1 MAFYYDNRDRPGVH
15 PIVVSLRGVPASG
28 SSSGGSGGGGGGGGA
43 AAATLYVTPEGVLVS
58 TGAAPK
64 MDGNTLVYTP
74 TPVMTENV
82 MAIS

>member
-1 MAFYYDNRDRPGVH
+1 MAIYYANRDRPGVY

-28 SSSGGSGGGGGGGGA
+28 SSSGGGGGGGA
-43 AAATLYVTPEGVLVS
+43 AAATLYVTDDGVLVS

>member
-1 MAFYYDNRDRPGVH
+1 MAIYYERRDRPGVH
-15 PIVVSLRGVPASG
+15 PIVVSLRGVPESG
-28 SSSGGSGGGGGGGGA
+28 SSSSGSGGGGGGT
-43 AAATLYVTPEGVLVS
+43 AAATLYVTDDGVLVS